1 MVVAAALEWW
11 KPLQL
16 SLPQCSVLA
25 CSALPIDLPAVAI
38 DRRAAAAAAA
48 GPSELPAI
56 QRSAS
61 GAPGRRRHK
70 KILAGSGP
78 GDGQVGQIDLAR
90 VASYGIV
97 TGARAGTCSEG
108 RAIGLNRLNR

>member
-38 DRRAAAAAAA
+38 DRRAAAAAAPASCLPSSAVPVAPLAA
-48 GPSELPAI
+48 GAI
-56 QRSAS
+56 KKSW
-61 GAPGRRRHK
+61 PG
-70 KILAGSGP
+70 LG
-78 GDGQVGQIDLAR
+78 R
-90 VASYGIV
+90 VMDKLD
-97 TGARAGTCSEG
+97 R
-108 RAIGLNRLNR
+108 